1 MSLLIYSPRCKHSM
15 DVIEYI
21 NKHQQ
26 LKQLVNYHNVN
37 TQGIP
42 PNYRNKINRVPTM
55 LTKNG
60 KILVGT
66 EIKNWL
72 DSLLPAKEVSHGSI
86 GAFGCVLGDAERARR
101 LKERPGRVHR
111 SRSEGNA
118 VHWGEVGWEADNK
131 ACERGWAGNE
141 FILQNTSGE
150 VETSMRYKDKEVG
163 VILGSVQQ
171 SSSH

>member
-26 LKQLVNYHNVN
+26 LKQLVHFHNIN

-42 PNYRNKINRVPTM
+42 PNYKSKINRVPTM

-60 KILVGT
+60 KILVGN

-72 DSLLPAKEVSHGSI
+72 VSLLPKQEVSNWGFGDGCSMSTLDGGDDTSI
-86 GAFGCVLGDAERARR
+86 FR
-101 LKERPGRVHR
+101 LDEYGKSLQPAMTKELQEKI
-111 SRSEGNA
+111 SRDVSK
-118 VHWGEVGWEADNK
+118 GEPYTDLK
-131 ACERGWAGNE
+131 
-141 FILQNTSGE
+141 
-150 VETSMRYKDKEVG
+150 M
-163 VILGSVQQ
+163 
-171 SSSH
+171 